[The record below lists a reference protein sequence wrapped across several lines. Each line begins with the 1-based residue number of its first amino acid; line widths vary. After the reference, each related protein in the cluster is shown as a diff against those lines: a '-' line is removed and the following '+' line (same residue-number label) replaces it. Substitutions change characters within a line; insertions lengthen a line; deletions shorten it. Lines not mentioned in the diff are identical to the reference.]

1 MESIQKVDIT
11 IVGGSFSGLSA
22 ALSLVRS
29 LRKVLVIDSEK
40 PCNANTP
47 ASHNFITHDGR
58 SPGEIRSLAL
68 NDLNHY
74 PNFQLKNGEVIS
86 IEKAENGFLL
96 RGNGFKEVQ
105 TDKIIFATGL
115 KDILPDIPGFLPSWG
130 KSVIHCPYCHGYEN
144 IVNPTGLLMNE
155 EGVFEHSKFLKHWP
169 KELTVYTNGPV
180 KFSKE
185 EESKLEKEGITIVS
199 EVVKALIHEEGKISA
214 VQLVSGKEIP
224 IQALYTRLPMVQ
236 QSKLP
241 EQLGC
246 KLLPSGHIEVTNF
259 YETSV
264 PGVCAVGD
272 MASMFRSVAHAVHSG
287 NIAGAMLNRSMILS
301 N

>member
-1 MESIQKVDIT
+1 MEIIQKVDVAI
-11 IVGGSFSGLSA
+11 IGGSFSGLSA

-29 LRKVLVIDSEK
+29 LRQVLVIDSEK

-47 ASHNFITHDGR
+47 ASHNFITHDGKPP
-58 SPGEIRSLAL
+58 SEIRALAL
-68 NDLNHY
+68 KDLKQY
-74 PNFQLKNGEVIS
+74 SNFQLMIGEVES
-86 IEKAENGFLL
+86 IETVDGGFILQ
-96 RGNGFKEVQ
+96 GNGFKKVQ
-105 TDKIIFATGL
+105 TDKVIFATGL
-115 KDILPDIPGFLPSWG
+115 KDILPEIPGFLPSWG

-144 IVNPTGLLMNE
+144 IGNTTGLWMNE
-155 EGVFEHSKFLKHWP
+155 EGVFEHSKFIKYWS
-169 KELTVYTNGPV
+169 KELTVYTNGPIQ
-180 KFSKE
+180 FSKE
-185 EESKLEKEGITIVS
+185 EEIKLETEGISIIT
-199 EVVKALIHEEGKISA
+199 EVVKSLVHNEGVISA
-214 VQLVSGKEIP
+214 IQLASGKEIP
-224 IQALYTRLPMVQ
+224 IQALYTRLPIVQ
-236 QSKLP
+236 NSKLP

-301 N
+301 

>member
-1 MESIQKVDIT
+1 MESIQKVDVAVI
-11 IVGGSFSGLSA
+11 GGSFAGLSA

-29 LRKVLVIDSEK
+29 LRNVLVVDSEK

-47 ASHNFITHDGR
+47 ASHNFITHDGK
-58 SPGEIRSLAL
+58 PPFEIRALAL
-68 NDLNHY
+68 NDLKHY
-74 PNFQLKNGEVIS
+74 PNFQLKIGEVSS
-86 IEKAENGFLL
+86 IEKIEGRFLL
-96 RGNGFKEVQ
+96 RGNGFTEVQ
-105 TDKIIFATGL
+105 SDKIIFATGL
-115 KDILPDIPGFLPSWG
+115 RDILPEIPGFLPSWG

-144 IVNPTGLLMNE
+144 IGNTTGLWMNE
-155 EGVFEHSKFLKHWP
+155 DGVFEHSKFLKLWS
-169 KELTVYTNGPV
+169 KELTVYTNGPIQ
-180 KFSKE
+180 FSKE
-185 EESKLEKEGITIVS
+185 EKSKLDNEGIQVVT
-199 EVVKALIHEEGKISA
+199 EVVKSLIHKEGQISA
-214 VQLVSGKEIP
+214 IQLGSGKEIP

-236 QSKLP
+236 NSNLP

-287 NIAGAMLNRSMILS
+287 NIAGAMLNRSMILA
-301 N
+301 

>member
-11 IVGGSFSGLSA
+11 IIGGSFSGLSA

-47 ASHNFITHDGR
+47 ASHNFTTHDGKP
-58 SPGEIRSLAL
+58 PGEIRTLAL

-74 PNFQLKNGEVIS
+74 PNFQLMIGEVLS
-86 IEKAENGFLL
+86 IEKVKSGFLL
-96 RGNGFKEVQ
+96 RGNGFTDVQ

-115 KDILPDIPGFLPSWG
+115 KDVLPDIPGFFPSWG

-144 IVNPTGLLMNE
+144 IGNTTGLWMNE
-155 EGVFEHSKFLKHWP
+155 DGIFEHSKFLNHWS
-169 KELTVYTNGPV
+169 KELTVYTNGPIQ
-180 KFSKE
+180 FSKE
-185 EESKLEKEGITIVS
+185 ENSKLEKEGINIVS
-199 EVVKALIHEEGKISA
+199 EAVKALIHVEGQISA
-214 VQLVSGKEIP
+214 IQLVSGKKIP
-224 IQALYTRLPMVQ
+224 IQALYARLPMVQ
-236 QSKLP
+236 HSKLP

-246 KLLPSGHIEVTNF
+246 KLLPSGHIEVSNF

-287 NIAGAMLNRSMILS
+287 NIVGAMLNRSMILS
-301 N
+301 